1 MARPVLKR
9 LAGAEVVVIGS
20 GSCGAMLKVFYR
32 ELFAG
37 EPEEAMAAEVAGKVW
52 EFSSF
57 LVDRL
62 GVTDVGARFARRVTF
77 HDGCHG
83 LRELRIKSAP
93 RVLLGNVRDLELVE
107 MSEAVETCCG
117 FGGTF
122 ATKHAA
128 VSTAMGEVKCAA
140 AVASGAEVVV
150 SNDASCLMH
159 LRGLLVRQGVPLQ
172 TLHLAEVLVQSELM
186 VLGIMVEM
194 VVLVKH
200 QQ

>member
-1 MARPVLKR
+1 MARFINK
-9 LAGAEVVVIGS
+9 VVIVSGAGS
-20 GSCGAMLKVFYR
+20 VGPGWGNGRAIAVQMVEEGAHVLALDR
-32 ELFAG
+32 ELARMDETLSLAQKAALTSG
-37 EPEEAMAAEVAGKVW
+37 GSIEALACDVTVSDAIKACVDHAMARWGRIDVLVNNVGGSAAG
-52 EFSSF
+52 
-57 LVDRL
+57 
-62 GVTDVGARFARRVTF
+62 G
-77 HDGCHG
+77 
-83 LRELRIKSAP
+83 P
-93 RVLLGNVRDLELVE
+93 VE

-172 TLHLAEVLVQSELM
+172 TLHLAEVLVQS
-186 VLGIMVEM
+186 
-194 VVLVKH
+194 
-200 QQ
+200 